1 MKAIIL
7 YYLFSDETQP
17 IPSLLVDSIKSYA
30 RILPDKYFLITN
42 KNREVFAKII
52 PHIEVVH
59 PDHLFES
66 NDFTLLSEL
75 FDCWN
80 DQSIKLS
87 ANCPPIEIHCFARWL
102 ASRRLADIHSFDD
115 EDLILFHDWDD
126 IFECLNSIKEEIREN
141 FPYKVLEVYG
151 AEADDIIAALCGEL
165 ESNSDKTLILSG
177 DKDFVQLQKYSN
189 VTQYSPITK
198 KFVNGI
204 DPSEYLHEHILK
216 GDTSDGV
223 PNVLSPDNTF
233 VDGLRQRPLSKKKI
247 AQWAGPMCEH
257 QLPNDEIKRNY
268 QRNKKLIDLTQSP
281 PELHLECIEEYK
293 NAKEGDRS
301 KLLNYFIK
309 NRLQELMNSIGD
321 F

>member
-1 MKAIIL
+1 MI
-7 YYLFSDETQP
+7 
-17 IPSLLVDSIKSYA
+17 LVDMNQIS
-30 RILPDKYFLITN
+30 
-42 KNREVFAKII
+42 
-52 PHIEVVH
+52 
-59 PDHLFES
+59 
-66 NDFTLLSEL
+66 
-75 FDCWN
+75 
-80 DQSIKLS
+80 
-87 ANCPPIEIHCFARWL
+87 L
-102 ASRRLADIHSFDD
+102 ASVMMHLNMTKRDSVEPGMVRHMILNSLRMYRQMFTEEYGELIICYDSKHYWRRDYYPEYKASRKKTRDSSG
-115 EDLILFHDWDD
+115 HDWND
-126 IFECLNSIKEEIREN
+126 IFECLNAIKEEIREN

-165 ESNSDKTLILSG
+165 ESDSGKTLVLSG
-177 DKDFVQLQKYSN
+177 DKDFVQLQKYRN

-309 NRLQELMNSIGD
+309 NKLQELMNSIGD